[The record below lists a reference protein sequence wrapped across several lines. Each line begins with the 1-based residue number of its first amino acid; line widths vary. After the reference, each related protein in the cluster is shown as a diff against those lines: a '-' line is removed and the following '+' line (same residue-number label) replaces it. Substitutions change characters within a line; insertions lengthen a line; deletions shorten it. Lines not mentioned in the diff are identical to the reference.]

1 MLIKDLLQD
10 TASLNEARKVS
21 SAVRKAGSAGGKYN
35 FNGTDY
41 GTAAEAKEAKT
52 ARVASLTKEI
62 AGLKD
67 DSPMKTPLSKELA
80 RIKNASVGTG
90 EADKSKAKEV
100 NKKVYAKNKGE
111 DEGDSDE
118 QKAEKEVEKGREAS
132 WRKTNL
138 GEKD

>member
-1 MLIKDLLQD
+1 MRITDVINE
-10 TASLNEARKVS
+10 AVSLDEARKVS

-41 GTAAEAKEAKT
+41 GTAAEAKEAK
-52 ARVASLTKEI
+52 ASRVASLTKEI

-67 DSPMKTPLSKELA
+67 DSPMKGPLSKELA
-80 RIKNASVGTG
+80 RIKGASVGTG
-90 EADKSKAKEV
+90 EADKTKAKEV
-100 NKKVYAKNKGE
+100 NKKVYAKNRGE

-118 QKAEKEVEKGREAS
+118 QKAEKDMEKGREA
-132 WRKTNL
+132 RYRQIQ